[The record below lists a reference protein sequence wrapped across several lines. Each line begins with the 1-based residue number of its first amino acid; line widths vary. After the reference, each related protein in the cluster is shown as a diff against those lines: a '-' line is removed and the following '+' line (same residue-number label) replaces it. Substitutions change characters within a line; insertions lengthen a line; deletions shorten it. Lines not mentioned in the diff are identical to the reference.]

1 METIETQFNSVAQ
14 QYDKQRR
21 KLIPCFQDFYKIA
34 VENINLSSSSPK
46 ILDLGAGTGLLS
58 EFVLQKYPNAQI
70 TLVDLSEKMLE
81 VAKNRFETNT
91 CIHIIRQDFTKYTS
105 TQPFDAVVSS
115 LAIHHLE
122 DSDKIKL
129 YNSIFSYLKEEG
141 TFINA
146 EQVCGEDDY
155 FSKFYDTRWR
165 YQIENSGL
173 TADEIKAS
181 YERIK
186 LDKRSPILSQLKW
199 LKDAGFNHVD
209 CLYKYYDFAV
219 LYAKK

>member
-1 METIETQFNSVAQ
+1 MKTIKTQFNSVAQ
-14 QYDKQRR
+14 QYDKQRK
-21 KLIPCFQDFYKIA
+21 KLIPCFQDFYQIA
-34 VENINLSSSSPK
+34 VENLNPLTSTPE

-58 EFVLQKYPNAQI
+58 EFILQKYPNAKI

-81 VAKNRFETNT
+81 VAKNRFETNPS
-91 CIHIIRQDFTKYTS
+91 IHIICQDFTTYTA
-105 TQPFDAVVSS
+105 TKIYDAVVSS

-122 DSDKIKL
+122 DPDKIKL
-129 YNSIFSYLKEEG
+129 YTSIFSYLKDQG
-141 TFINA
+141 VFINA
-146 EQVCGEDDY
+146 EQILGEDDY
-155 FSKFYDTRWR
+155 FSKFYETRWR

-173 TADEIKAS
+173 TPDEINTC

-186 LDKRSPILSQLKW
+186 LDKRSPILTQLTW
-199 LKDAGFNHVD
+199 LKNAGFKHVD

>member
-1 METIETQFNSVAQ
+1 MRTIETLFNSVAR
-14 QYDKQRR
+14 QYDKQRE
-21 KLIPCFQDFYKIA
+21 KLIPCFHDFYKIA
-34 VENINLSSSSPK
+34 VENLNPLTSSPE

-58 EFVLQKYPNAQI
+58 EFILQKYPNAKI

-81 VAKNRFETNT
+81 IAKNRFKTHPS
-91 CIHIIRQDFTKYTS
+91 IHIICQDFTTYTV
-105 TQPFDAVVSS
+105 TKPYDAVVSS

-129 YNSIFSYLKEEG
+129 YNSIFSYLKNQG
-141 TFINA
+141 VFINA
-146 EQVCGEDDY
+146 EQVSGEDEY
-155 FSKFYDTRWR
+155 FSKFYETRWR

-173 TADEIKAS
+173 TPDEINAS

-186 LDKRSPILSQLKW
+186 LDKRSPILAQVTW
-199 LKDAGFNHVD
+199 LKNAGFKHVD